1 MQFKKISLNQAAVNA
16 IQQSTN
22 WCSVCASGA
31 HDKKS
36 WEANP
41 NSLNNVGNV
50 QRGGGLQNF
59 WK

>member
-1 MQFKKISLNQAAVNA
+1 MNA